1 MYNFWLDI
9 VLPLG
14 IISIIVFR
22 ESKRKKFG
30 PFGRLLRCF
39 VGNYDI
45 PWYEKEENQEILKE
59 IQSYEKQRHQK
70 SPHMKNEI

>member
-30 PFGRLLRCF
+30 PFGGLLTCL
-39 VGNYDI
+39 VGKYNI
-45 PWYEKEENQEILKE
+45 PWNTKEESQEIL
-59 IQSYEKQRHQK
+59 
-70 SPHMKNEI
+70 N